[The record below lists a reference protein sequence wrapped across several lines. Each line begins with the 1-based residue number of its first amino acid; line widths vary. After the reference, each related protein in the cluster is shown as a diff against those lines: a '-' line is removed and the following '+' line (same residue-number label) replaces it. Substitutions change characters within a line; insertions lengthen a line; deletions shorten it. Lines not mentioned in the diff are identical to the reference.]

1 MKRQLDPMWTKE
13 EQKAAEKVRQA
24 WENFF
29 ASEDG
34 KQPLSSAQS
43 DDLELASRIDETIER
58 NQSKI
63 LSLANVVA
71 IARGVRTKQGAPTG
85 ETCITIFV
93 ERKLPESELA
103 KQDILPKTIEGVPV
117 DVVDAGK
124 IEAL

>member
-34 KQPLSSAQS
+34 KQPLSSIQS
-43 DDLELASRIDETIER
+43 DDPRLDSRIDETIER
-58 NQSKI
+58 HQSTL

-71 IARGVRTKQGAPTG
+71 IARGVRMKQGAPTG
-85 ETCITIFV
+85 EACITIYV

-103 KQDILPKTIEGVPV
+103 EKDILPKTIESLPV
-117 DVVDAGK
+117 DVVEAGK